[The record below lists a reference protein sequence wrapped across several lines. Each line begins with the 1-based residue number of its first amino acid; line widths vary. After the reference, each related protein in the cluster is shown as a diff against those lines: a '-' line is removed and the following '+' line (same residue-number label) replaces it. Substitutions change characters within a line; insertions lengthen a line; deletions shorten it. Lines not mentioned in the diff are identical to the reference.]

1 MRYRASGLCTMQRTH
16 WRTWRVWAL
25 LIWAFL
31 APVLVTGCGS
41 TGLPR
46 DPMFVS
52 LRPIEGTTTS
62 STPVAVAAIEPS
74 PPAVPEELSSRP
86 VYAQRRQSTSPDRV
100 ILSIRSA
107 REVEIDFEP
116 PAPRRTIPGVLT
128 NRPISRDAILPEP
141 KQP

>member
-1 MRYRASGLCTMQRTH
+1 MQRTH
-16 WRTWRVWAL
+16 WRIWRV
-25 LIWAFL
+25 WAFL

-52 LRPIEGTTTS
+52 VTPMEGRTTS
-62 STPVAVAAIEPS
+62 STPVAVAAIAPS

-86 VYAQRRQSTSPDRV
+86 VYAQRRPFMSPDRV
-100 ILSIRSA
+100 ILSIRST
-107 REVEIDFEP
+107 REVEVDFEP

-128 NRPISRDAILPEP
+128 SRPIPRDSILPEP